1 MRIIAGKFKG
11 KVLSSFDINSTR
23 PTSDMVREALFNIL
37 YSVQDKSFLDLFSGT
52 GAVALEAISRGAK
65 KAVLVDCNKT
75 AINLITKNVKNCN
88 AQNAQILFLD
98 YMKALQKLEKENEF
112 FDVIFIDPPYASD
125 FAENSLE
132 YLKTSN
138 LISEESIVIW
148 EHDKT
153 KLEIKIEGFEIVN
166 QKRYGSKYLT
176 ILKLMNKQ

>member
-112 FDVIFIDPPYASD
+112 FDVVFIGFSKL
-125 FAENSLE
+125 NC
-132 YLKTSN
+132 TC
-138 LISEESIVIW
+138 SI
-148 EHDKT
+148 
-153 KLEIKIEGFEIVN
+153 
-166 QKRYGSKYLT
+166 
-176 ILKLMNKQ
+176 